1 MATKIVWGYVDED
14 GNVQSGSGDFRV
26 SEESEP
32 GFYDILFDPGTFTA
46 QPAITGSCVSS
57 SQQSPVFQVY
67 EVNGPKGFTIE
78 TRDAHTGKRDSRA
91 FMFTAIGP
99 GAD

>member
-14 GNVQSGSGDFRV
+14 GNVQSGSGDFTV

-32 GFYDILFDPGTFTA
+32 GFYDIFFNPGTFSS

-57 SQQSPVFQVY
+57 SREAPVFQVY
-67 EVNGPKGFTIE
+67 QLNGNKGFIVE
-78 TRDAHTGKRDSRA
+78 TRDAHSGDRDARA
-91 FMFTAIGP
+91 FMFTAVG
-99 GAD
+99 GD

>member
-14 GNVQSGSGDFRV
+14 GNVVAGSGDFSV

-32 GFYDILFDPGTFTA
+32 GFYDIFFQAGTFNT

-57 SQQSPVFQVY
+57 SREAPVFQIY
-67 EVNGPKGFTIE
+67 QLNGTKGFIVE
-78 TRDAHTGKRDSRA
+78 TRDAHSGDRDARA
-91 FMFTAIGP
+91 FMFTAIGT
-99 GAD
+99 ADD